1 MGQLANFAEISPDL
15 FKRIIAGGDDS
26 ALTKCPQ
33 HSLDK
38 AWDSLHHVLQSKGR
52 PLSLAIT
59 GDRTHPD
66 GGHSL
71 DEFIQGEHEYYVA
84 LMSPQLVQQVATAL
98 GNVTAAEFKQWESDL
113 GIDPDESVEVFFPE
127 LKTTYQQASAA
138 KNALM
143 IMIA

>member
-15 FKRIIAGGDDS
+15 FKRIIAGKDP

-38 AWDSLHHVLQSKGR
+38 AWDSLHTVFQAKGP

-59 GDRTHPD
+59 GDRAHPD

-71 DEFIQGEHEYYVA
+71 DEFIQGEHDHYVA
-84 LMSPQLVQQVATAL
+84 LMSPQLVQQVAKAL
-98 GNVTAAEFKQWESDL
+98 RNVTATEFKQWESDL

-127 LKTTYQQASAA
+127 LKATYQQASAA